1 MPQNNARWL
10 LEEQNHGQSDP
21 SREMI
26 HPSGADKAKCLQQTQ
41 EVAYG
46 PSELCCLI
54 RAFKTYRTLKL
65 TAGSRKQRE

>member
-1 MPQNNARWL
+1 MPQNNVRWL

-26 HPSGADKAKCLQQTQ
+26 HLSGAGKAKHLEQMQ
-41 EVAYG
+41 EAAYG

-65 TAGSRKQRE
+65 TAVSRKQRE